1 MNKDSIFNITAT
13 EIVAAN
19 RLLNS
24 PIGITSTRVNRE
36 YWGIMLKTKGKTVYN
51 CQGKEI
57 ISDSTHP
64 VILPKGCSYTWKCIE
79 PGECIGFEFDADST
93 EDMIYSFNINDTS
106 FIINSFAKIEKKL
119 TLKNVGYRI
128 ECLNIIYSVLLYLI
142 KSANKEY
149 IPSEKQDILKPAMLY
164 IAEHYFD
171 SNITNDYL
179 ASLCS
184 ISTVYFRKVFKSIYG
199 VSVGSFLQ
207 NLRIEKA
214 KALLKGDY
222 ESITQVAE
230 SVGYSSIYHFSKMFK
245 QTTGFTP
252 SEYAKRK

>member
-1 MNKDSIFNITAT
+1 MSNHSIFNITAT
-13 EIVAAN
+13 NIIAAN
-19 RLLNS
+19 RLINS
-24 PIGITSTRVNRE
+24 PIAVTSTRTNRE

-51 CQGKEI
+51 CQGREI
-57 ISDSTHP
+57 VSDCTHP
-64 VILPKGCSYTWKCIE
+64 VILPKGCSYTWKCVE
-79 PGECIGFEFDADST
+79 PGECIGIEFDADIK
-93 EDMIYSFNINDTS
+93 EDMIYSFSINDTS

-119 TLKNVGYRI
+119 TLKNPGYKM
-128 ECLNIIYSVLLYLI
+128 ECFTALYSLLLYFA
-142 KSANKEY
+142 KSDNKEY
-149 IPSEKQDILKPAMLY
+149 IPLEKQNIIKPAMLY

-171 SNITNDYL
+171 NTITNDFL

-184 ISTVYFRKVFKSIYG
+184 ISTVYFRKLFKLLYG
-199 VSVGSFLQ
+199 VSIGCFLQ

-214 KALLKGDY
+214 KSLLSGDY

-252 SEYAKRK
+252 SEYANRK